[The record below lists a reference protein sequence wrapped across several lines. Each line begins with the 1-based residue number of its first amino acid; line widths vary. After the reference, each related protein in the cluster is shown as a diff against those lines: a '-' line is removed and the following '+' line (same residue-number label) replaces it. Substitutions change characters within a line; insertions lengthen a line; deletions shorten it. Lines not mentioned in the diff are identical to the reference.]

1 MRRFI
6 PRHVVAA
13 LVLTAWLGPARA
25 DVFVDAAVT
34 PHLVDGSWALGL
46 FLAAFGAYLIRSG
59 ISYWRTAEAMSGWPV
74 VDAKVIESRVETR
87 LIEGGDEPFVARYIP
102 QVRYSYTADGAAREG
117 ATIRI
122 GLADVGYTSERQ
134 AREHAGRYPAGA
146 RIAVRYD
153 PSNPAMSVIET
164 GQVGG
169 VKKIVGGAITLAVGL
184 AVFVLT
190 IWTGGPEAR

>member
-1 MRRFI
+1 MRRLF

-13 LVLTAWLGPARA
+13 LVLAAWLGPARA
-25 DVFVDAAVT
+25 DTVVDAAVKRYFA
-34 PHLVDGSWALGL
+34 DGSWALGL
-46 FLAAFGAYLIRSG
+46 FVAAFGAFLLRGG
-59 ISYWRTAEAMSGWPV
+59 ISYRRTAGAMSGWPV
-74 VDAKVIESRVETR
+74 VDAKVIESRVDTR
-87 LIEGGDEPFVARYIP
+87 LVEGGEEPVVTCYIP
-102 QVRYSYTADGAAREG
+102 QVRYAYTADGSVREG
-117 ATIRI
+117 VTIRI
-122 GLADVGYTSERQ
+122 GLADLGYTSERQ

-153 PSNPAMSVIET
+153 PSNPTMAVIEA

-169 VKKIVGGAITLAVGL
+169 VKRIVGGAIFLAVGL